1 MCSGLKVRGRGG
13 LRHIRQGSPA
23 VDVTAVNS
31 HSGQIP
37 YGPERA
43 HHMVLPMSGRRAKP
57 LSDSPTKAVSSS
69 TPAYST
75 TLAEGPGYG
84 MREDRVTEG
93 EEDAMRWHASW
104 RPARMVRDGVSSL
117 HGGVAH
123 VIRVGQLDA
132 WKGSLL
138 RGGVLE
144 TAGRQLE
151 LF

>member
-1 MCSGLKVRGRGG
+1 
-13 LRHIRQGSPA
+13 
-23 VDVTAVNS
+23 
-31 HSGQIP
+31 
-37 YGPERA
+37 
-43 HHMVLPMSGRRAKP
+43 MVLPMSGRRAKP